1 MQIAE
6 VSPSIHSP
14 IHLTA
19 SRREKP
25 NLSVSLAQTQEE
37 ILASLRLRY
46 QVFAGEMGARLHCAE
61 PGVDRDE
68 FDAYCN
74 HLIVKDGGEVVASTR
89 ILTGSQAKKLG
100 RFYSETEFDMGKI
113 RALRGKIMEIGRTC
127 VHPDY
132 RGGAAISV
140 LWNGLAQFM
149 VANRFDYLIGCASIP
164 AMPGLRQMVDGL
176 AGKYLS
182 DAKLRVTPRLEV
194 PEAVMGSTGQPAT
207 ALPPL
212 LKAYVRLGAQVC
224 GEPCWDEDF
233 QVADVFILLDRKVLD
248 SRYARHFVD
257 RADAASSLA
266 SFKLRRFHGPR
277 RPAGAPAW
285 LRQITRRLAAPFRSG
300 QAAPG

>member
-6 VSPSIHSP
+6 ISPPIHSP
-14 IHLTA
+14 VHLTA

-74 HLIVKDGGEVVASTR
+74 HLIVKDSASGEVVASTR

-100 RFYSETEFDMGKI
+100 RFYSETEFDLGKI

-164 AMPGLRQMVDGL
+164 AAPGLRQMLDSL
-176 AGKYLS
+176 AEKHLS
-182 DAKLRVTPRLEV
+182 DEKLRVLPRSPLPAYLLEN
-194 PEAVMGSTGQPAT
+194 AGNA

-212 LKAYVRLGAQVC
+212 LKAYARLGAQVC

-277 RPAGAPAW
+277 QPAGDPSW
-285 LRQITRRLAAPFRSG
+285 LRRISRRLATPFRSG